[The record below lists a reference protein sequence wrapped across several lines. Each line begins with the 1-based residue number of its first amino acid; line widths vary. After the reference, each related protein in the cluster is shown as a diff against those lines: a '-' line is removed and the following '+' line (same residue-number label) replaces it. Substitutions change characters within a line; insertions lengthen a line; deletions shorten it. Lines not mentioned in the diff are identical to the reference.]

1 MGRIKIL
8 VADDSVVIRRML
20 THVLSDEPD
29 MEVIGTAP
37 DGWIALAKIPQ
48 TNPDLLILDVE
59 MPNLNG
65 LETLRKARE
74 LYPGLP
80 VIMFSSFT
88 RKGAEATIDA
98 LLLGAQDYLEKPS
111 SGFLEESIQRVKE
124 DLIPKIRALAG
135 KASERRSLES
145 EVETLPLFP
154 APARPRVRSQKN
166 KAQRV
171 DLVVVG
177 VSTGGPSALAALL
190 PILPADFPVPIL
202 IVQHM
207 PPVFTG
213 ALAERLTAKSFLEV
227 REAVPSETLRP
238 GMVRLAPGDYHM
250 AVRLSG
256 EGPQAWTFQGPFFNS
271 CRPSVDV
278 LFQSVAAV
286 YGANVLAVILTGM
299 GQDGLKGVEQVV
311 ERGGQVLAQDEA
323 TSVVWGMPGEVVRAG
338 LAEKVLP
345 LDEIGPEILRRVR
358 FEREAFSTA
367 APLPA
372 RKEGMP
378 R

>member
-20 THVLSDEPD
+20 AHVLSDEPD

-37 DGWIALAKIPQ
+37 DGGIALAKIPQ
-48 TNPDLLILDVE
+48 CNPDLLILDVE

-65 LETLRKARE
+65 LETLRQTRR
-74 LYPGLP
+74 LYPDLP

-124 DLIPKIRALAG
+124 DLIPKIRALAE
-135 KASERRSLES
+135 KMPKPPSLEPGM
-145 EVETLPLFP
+145 ETLPLFP
-154 APARPRVRSQKN
+154 GPARARVKN
-166 KAQRV
+166 PKIKPQRV

-190 PILPADFPVPIL
+190 PSLPADFPVPVL

-213 ALAERLTAKSFLEV
+213 TLAERLTDKSVLEV
-227 REAVPSETLRP
+227 REAMVSEVLRP
-238 GMVRLAPGDYHM
+238 GMVRLAPGDYHL

-278 LFQSVAAV
+278 LFQSAAAV
-286 YGANVLAVILTGM
+286 YGPNVLAVLLTGM
-299 GQDGLKGVEQVV
+299 GQDGLKGAEQIV

-323 TSVVWGMPGEVVRAG
+323 SSVVWGMPGEVVRAG

-345 LDEIGPEILRRVR
+345 LQEMGPEIIRRAR
-358 FEREAFSTA
+358 YERADFSA
-367 APLPA
+367 SPFSRP
-372 RKEGMP
+372 RKEGMSL
-378 R
+378 